1 MLESNY
7 QKIFESLV
15 MPWFYTNPIFFK
27 LFCLQKL
34 VENTELPISL
44 RVGKGLIEYNPNMIK
59 DKSREKVRNELALEL
74 KRIILRHPFRRPKN
88 DKTFDKEVWYE
99 ASTMTITQKNV
110 NLLGLKKNRDIEYYY
125 EMLRK
130 KKSDEIGE
138 QNHNKKNEKSDNSQ
152 SKIEKQ
158 FSQEGKNSDEVGGT
172 DNINS
177 CDSNIATIAS
187 ELWSCD
193 DLQEGKNS
201 GEVGDTDN
209 INNCDSNIATIA
221 SELWSC
227 DDQQEENKIDYFM
240 EENSNLAGTLP
251 KDIEKQLSL
260 MAVRKSRIPSC
271 VKLLKYFKALRENN
285 NYILTRMRPNR
296 RFGYAQMGK
305 IRRATPGKI
314 LAGLDVSGSISES
327 QIIQFY
333 TALEDVFDRSIK
345 HIEIFQFD
353 MKLKTEKPIPFKKR
367 SQINIR
373 GRGGTSFQPI
383 FDYIIK
389 NQKQYD
395 GLIIFTD
402 GFAQEPQI
410 HSKLYTKVLWV
421 LPNNNCY
428 CSNQKMLSKSGL
440 VTVLV

>member
-1 MLESNY
+1 M
-7 QKIFESLV
+7 
-15 MPWFYTNPIFFK
+15 
-27 LFCLQKL
+27 
-34 VENTELPISL
+34 
-44 RVGKGLIEYNPNMIK
+44 
-59 DKSREKVRNELALEL
+59 
-74 KRIILRHPFRRPKN
+74 
-88 DKTFDKEVWYE
+88 
-99 ASTMTITQKNV
+99 
-110 NLLGLKKNRDIEYYY
+110 
-125 EMLRK
+125 
-130 KKSDEIGE
+130 
-138 QNHNKKNEKSDNSQ
+138 
-152 SKIEKQ
+152 
-158 FSQEGKNSDEVGGT
+158 
-172 DNINS
+172 
-177 CDSNIATIAS
+177 
-187 ELWSCD
+187 
-193 DLQEGKNS
+193 
-201 GEVGDTDN
+201 
-209 INNCDSNIATIA
+209 
-221 SELWSC
+221 WSC

>member
-152 SKIEKQ
+152 SKIEKP

-193 DLQEGKNS
+193 D
-201 GEVGDTDN
+201 
-209 INNCDSNIATIA
+209 
-221 SELWSC
+221 
-227 DDQQEENKIDYFM
+227 QQEENKIDYFI

>member
-7 QKIFESLV
+7 QKILESLV

-34 VENTELPISL
+34 VENTELPISF
-44 RVGKGLIEYNPNMIK
+44 RVGKGLIEYNPNLIQN
-59 DKSREKVRNELALEL
+59 KSREKVRNELALEL

-138 QNHNKKNEKSDNSQ
+138 QNLNEKNEKSDNSQ

-193 DLQEGKNS
+193 DLS
-201 GEVGDTDN
+201 
-209 INNCDSNIATIA
+209 
-221 SELWSC
+221 
-227 DDQQEENKIDYFM
+227 
-240 EENSNLAGTLP
+240 TL
-251 KDIEKQLSL
+251 L
-260 MAVRKSRIPSC
+260 
-271 VKLLKYFKALRENN
+271 
-285 NYILTRMRPNR
+285 
-296 RFGYAQMGK
+296 
-305 IRRATPGKI
+305 RATSPLRLSTHTICKI
-314 LAGLDVSGSISES
+314 V
-327 QIIQFY
+327 
-333 TALEDVFDRSIK
+333 
-345 HIEIFQFD
+345 
-353 MKLKTEKPIPFKKR
+353 
-367 SQINIR
+367 
-373 GRGGTSFQPI
+373 
-383 FDYIIK
+383 
-389 NQKQYD
+389 
-395 GLIIFTD
+395 
-402 GFAQEPQI
+402 
-410 HSKLYTKVLWV
+410 
-421 LPNNNCY
+421 
-428 CSNQKMLSKSGL
+428 
-440 VTVLV
+440 

>member
-177 CDSNIATIAS
+177 
-187 ELWSCD
+187 
-193 DLQEGKNS
+193 
-201 GEVGDTDN
+201 
-209 INNCDSNIATIA
+209 CDSNIATIA

>member
-59 DKSREKVRNELALEL
+59 DKSREKVRDELALEL

-88 DKTFDKEVWYE
+88 DKIFDKEVWYE

-158 FSQEGKNSDEVGGT
+158 FSLEGKNSDEVGGT

-193 DLQEGKNS
+193 DL
-201 GEVGDTDN
+201 
-209 INNCDSNIATIA
+209 
-221 SELWSC
+221 
-227 DDQQEENKIDYFM
+227 QEENKIDYFM

-389 NQKQYD
+389 NQKEYD

>member
-1 MLESNY
+1 MVESNY

-138 QNHNKKNEKSDNSQ
+138 QNHNKKNEKSANSQ

-158 FSQEGKNSDEVGGT
+158 FSLEGKNSDEVGGT

-193 DLQEGKNS
+193 DL
-201 GEVGDTDN
+201 
-209 INNCDSNIATIA
+209 
-221 SELWSC
+221 
-227 DDQQEENKIDYFM
+227 QEENKIDYFM

-402 GFAQEPQI
+402 GFAKEPQI

>member
-88 DKTFDKEVWYE
+88 DKIFDKEVWYE

-177 CDSNIATIAS
+177 
-187 ELWSCD
+187 
-193 DLQEGKNS
+193 
-201 GEVGDTDN
+201 
-209 INNCDSNIATIA
+209 CDSNIATIA

>member
-1 MLESNY
+1 MLKSNY

-88 DKTFDKEVWYE
+88 DKIFDKEVWYE

-177 CDSNIATIAS
+177 
-187 ELWSCD
+187 
-193 DLQEGKNS
+193 
-201 GEVGDTDN
+201 
-209 INNCDSNIATIA
+209 CDSNIATIA

-333 TALEDVFDRSIK
+333 TALEGVFDRSIK

>member
-44 RVGKGLIEYNPNMIK
+44 RVGKGLIEYNPNLIQN
-59 DKSREKVRNELALEL
+59 KSREKVRDELALEL

-88 DKTFDKEVWYE
+88 DKIFDKEVWYE

-158 FSQEGKNSDEVGGT
+158 FSLEGKNSDEVGGT

-177 CDSNIATIAS
+177 CDSNIATITS

-193 DLQEGKNS
+193 DL
-201 GEVGDTDN
+201 
-209 INNCDSNIATIA
+209 
-221 SELWSC
+221 
-227 DDQQEENKIDYFM
+227 QEENKIDYFM

>member
-44 RVGKGLIEYNPNMIK
+44 RVGKGLIEYNPNLIQN
-59 DKSREKVRNELALEL
+59 KSREKVRDELALEL

-88 DKTFDKEVWYE
+88 DKIFDKEVWYE

-177 CDSNIATIAS
+177 
-187 ELWSCD
+187 
-193 DLQEGKNS
+193 
-201 GEVGDTDN
+201 
-209 INNCDSNIATIA
+209 CDSNIATIA

>member
-59 DKSREKVRNELALEL
+59 DKSREKVRDELALEL

-158 FSQEGKNSDEVGGT
+158 FSLEGKNSDEVGGT

-177 CDSNIATIAS
+177 
-187 ELWSCD
+187 
-193 DLQEGKNS
+193 
-201 GEVGDTDN
+201 
-209 INNCDSNIATIA
+209 CDSNIATIA

>member
-7 QKIFESLV
+7 KKIFESLV

-125 EMLRK
+125 EILRE

-158 FSQEGKNSDEVGGT
+158 FSLEGKNSDEVGGT

-177 CDSNIATIAS
+177 
-187 ELWSCD
+187 
-193 DLQEGKNS
+193 
-201 GEVGDTDN
+201 
-209 INNCDSNIATIA
+209 CDSNIATIA

>member
-138 QNHNKKNEKSDNSQ
+138 QNLNEKNEKSDNSQ

-158 FSQEGKNSDEVGGT
+158 FSLEGKNSDEVGGT

-177 CDSNIATIAS
+177 
-187 ELWSCD
+187 
-193 DLQEGKNS
+193 
-201 GEVGDTDN
+201 
-209 INNCDSNIATIA
+209 CDSNIATIA

-402 GFAQEPQI
+402 GFAKEPQI

>member
-44 RVGKGLIEYNPNMIK
+44 RVGKGLIEYNPNLIQN
-59 DKSREKVRNELALEL
+59 KSREKVRDELALEL

-88 DKTFDKEVWYE
+88 DKIFDKEVWYE

-158 FSQEGKNSDEVGGT
+158 FSLEGKNSDEVGGT

-177 CDSNIATIAS
+177 
-187 ELWSCD
+187 
-193 DLQEGKNS
+193 
-201 GEVGDTDN
+201 
-209 INNCDSNIATIA
+209 CDSNIATIA

>member
-7 QKIFESLV
+7 QKILESLV

-34 VENTELPISL
+34 VENTELPISF
-44 RVGKGLIEYNPNMIK
+44 RVGKGLIEYNPNLIQN
-59 DKSREKVRNELALEL
+59 KSREKVRNELALEL

-138 QNHNKKNEKSDNSQ
+138 QNLNKKNEKSDNSQ

-177 CDSNIATIAS
+177 
-187 ELWSCD
+187 
-193 DLQEGKNS
+193 
-201 GEVGDTDN
+201 
-209 INNCDSNIATIA
+209 CDSNIATIA

>member
-44 RVGKGLIEYNPNMIK
+44 RVGKGLIEYNPNLIQN
-59 DKSREKVRNELALEL
+59 KSREKVRNELALEL

-88 DKTFDKEVWYE
+88 DKIFDKEVWYE

-158 FSQEGKNSDEVGGT
+158 FSLEGKNSDEVGGT

-177 CDSNIATIAS
+177 CDPNIATIAS

-193 DLQEGKNS
+193 DL
-201 GEVGDTDN
+201 
-209 INNCDSNIATIA
+209 
-221 SELWSC
+221 
-227 DDQQEENKIDYFM
+227 QEENKIDYFM

>member
-138 QNHNKKNEKSDNSQ
+138 QNHNKKNEKSDNFQ

-158 FSQEGKNSDEVGGT
+158 FSLEGKNSDEVGGT

-193 DLQEGKNS
+193 DL
-201 GEVGDTDN
+201 
-209 INNCDSNIATIA
+209 
-221 SELWSC
+221 
-227 DDQQEENKIDYFM
+227 QEENKIDYFM

-402 GFAQEPQI
+402 GFAKEPQI

-428 CSNQKMLSKSGL
+428 CSNQKMLSKSGF

>member
-15 MPWFYTNPIFFK
+15 IPWFYTNPIFFK

-74 KRIILRHPFRRPKN
+74 KRIILRHPFRHPKN

-177 CDSNIATIAS
+177 
-187 ELWSCD
+187 
-193 DLQEGKNS
+193 
-201 GEVGDTDN
+201 
-209 INNCDSNIATIA
+209 CDSNIATIA

-402 GFAQEPQI
+402 GFAKEPQI

-428 CSNQKMLSKSGL
+428 CSNQKMLSKSGF

>member
-44 RVGKGLIEYNPNMIK
+44 RVGKGLIEYNPNLIQN
-59 DKSREKVRNELALEL
+59 KSREKVRNELALEL

-88 DKTFDKEVWYE
+88 DKIFDKEVWYE

-158 FSQEGKNSDEVGGT
+158 FSLEGKNSDEVGGT

-193 DLQEGKNS
+193 DL
-201 GEVGDTDN
+201 
-209 INNCDSNIATIA
+209 
-221 SELWSC
+221 
-227 DDQQEENKIDYFM
+227 QEENKIDYFM

>member
-59 DKSREKVRNELALEL
+59 DKSREKVRDELSLEL

-88 DKTFDKEVWYE
+88 DKIFDKEVWYE

-158 FSQEGKNSDEVGGT
+158 FSLEGKNSDEVGGT

-193 DLQEGKNS
+193 DL
-201 GEVGDTDN
+201 
-209 INNCDSNIATIA
+209 
-221 SELWSC
+221 
-227 DDQQEENKIDYFM
+227 QEENKIDYFM

>member
-59 DKSREKVRNELALEL
+59 DKSREKVRDELALEL

-125 EMLRK
+125 EMLRE

-138 QNHNKKNEKSDNSQ
+138 QNHNKKNENSDNSQ

-158 FSQEGKNSDEVGGT
+158 FSLEGKNSDEVGGT

-177 CDSNIATIAS
+177 SDSNIATIAS

-193 DLQEGKNS
+193 DL
-201 GEVGDTDN
+201 
-209 INNCDSNIATIA
+209 
-221 SELWSC
+221 
-227 DDQQEENKIDYFM
+227 QEENKIDYFM

>member
-59 DKSREKVRNELALEL
+59 DKSREKVRDELALEL
-74 KRIILRHPFRRPKN
+74 KRIILRHPFRRTKN
-88 DKTFDKEVWYE
+88 DKIFDKEVWYE

-177 CDSNIATIAS
+177 
-187 ELWSCD
+187 
-193 DLQEGKNS
+193 
-201 GEVGDTDN
+201 
-209 INNCDSNIATIA
+209 CDSNIATIA

>member
-59 DKSREKVRNELALEL
+59 DKSREKVRDELSLEL

-152 SKIEKQ
+152 SKIENQ
-158 FSQEGKNSDEVGGT
+158 FSLEGKNSDEVGGT

-177 CDSNIATIAS
+177 
-187 ELWSCD
+187 
-193 DLQEGKNS
+193 
-201 GEVGDTDN
+201 
-209 INNCDSNIATIA
+209 CDSNIATIA

>member
-44 RVGKGLIEYNPNMIK
+44 RVGKGLIEYNPNIIK

-158 FSQEGKNSDEVGGT
+158 FSLEGKNSDEVGGT

-177 CDSNIATIAS
+177 
-187 ELWSCD
+187 
-193 DLQEGKNS
+193 
-201 GEVGDTDN
+201 
-209 INNCDSNIATIA
+209 CDSNIATIA

-383 FDYIIK
+383 FNYIIK

>member
-59 DKSREKVRNELALEL
+59 DKSREKVRDELALEL

-152 SKIEKQ
+152 SKIENQ
-158 FSQEGKNSDEVGGT
+158 FSLEGKNSDEVGGT

-193 DLQEGKNS
+193 DL
-201 GEVGDTDN
+201 
-209 INNCDSNIATIA
+209 
-221 SELWSC
+221 
-227 DDQQEENKIDYFM
+227 QEENKIDYFM

>member
-59 DKSREKVRNELALEL
+59 DKSREKVRDELALEL

-152 SKIEKQ
+152 SKIENQ
-158 FSQEGKNSDEVGGT
+158 FSLEGKNSDEVGGT

-177 CDSNIATIAS
+177 
-187 ELWSCD
+187 
-193 DLQEGKNS
+193 
-201 GEVGDTDN
+201 
-209 INNCDSNIATIA
+209 CDSNIATIA

>member
-1 MLESNY
+1 M
-7 QKIFESLV
+7 
-15 MPWFYTNPIFFK
+15 
-27 LFCLQKL
+27 
-34 VENTELPISL
+34 ENSELPISF
-44 RVGKGLIEYNPNMIK
+44 RVGKGLIEYNPNLIQN
-59 DKSREKVRNELALEL
+59 KSREKVRNELALEL

-130 KKSDEIGE
+130 IKSDEIGE
-138 QNHNKKNEKSDNSQ
+138 QNLIKKNEKSDNSQ
-152 SKIEKQ
+152 SKIDKQ
-158 FSQEGKNSDEVGGT
+158 FS
-172 DNINS
+172 
-177 CDSNIATIAS
+177 
-187 ELWSCD
+187 
-193 DLQEGKNS
+193 QEGKNS

-209 INNCDSNIATIA
+209 INSCDSNIATIA

-410 HSKLYTKVLWV
+410 PSKLYTKVLWV

>member
-7 QKIFESLV
+7 KKIFESLV

-125 EMLRK
+125 EMLRE

-158 FSQEGKNSDEVGGT
+158 FSLEGKNSDEVGGT

-177 CDSNIATIAS
+177 
-187 ELWSCD
+187 
-193 DLQEGKNS
+193 
-201 GEVGDTDN
+201 
-209 INNCDSNIATIA
+209 CDSNIATIA

>member
-44 RVGKGLIEYNPNMIK
+44 RVGKGLIEYNPNLIQN
-59 DKSREKVRNELALEL
+59 KSREKVRDELALEL

-88 DKTFDKEVWYE
+88 DKIFDKEVWYE

-158 FSQEGKNSDEVGGT
+158 FSLEGKNSDEVGGT

-193 DLQEGKNS
+193 DL
-201 GEVGDTDN
+201 
-209 INNCDSNIATIA
+209 
-221 SELWSC
+221 
-227 DDQQEENKIDYFM
+227 QEENKIDYFM

>member
-44 RVGKGLIEYNPNMIK
+44 RVGKGLIEYNPNLIQN
-59 DKSREKVRNELALEL
+59 KSREKVRDELALEL

-158 FSQEGKNSDEVGGT
+158 FSLEGKNSDEVGGT

-177 CDSNIATIAS
+177 
-187 ELWSCD
+187 
-193 DLQEGKNS
+193 
-201 GEVGDTDN
+201 
-209 INNCDSNIATIA
+209 CDSNIATIA

>member
-34 VENTELPISL
+34 VENTELPISF

-88 DKTFDKEVWYE
+88 DKAFDKEVWYE

-125 EMLRK
+125 EMLRE

-138 QNHNKKNEKSDNSQ
+138 QNLNKKNEKSDNSQ

-158 FSQEGKNSDEVGGT
+158 DSQEGKNSNEVGGT

-193 DLQEGKNS
+193 DLQEG
-201 GEVGDTDN
+201 
-209 INNCDSNIATIA
+209 
-221 SELWSC
+221 
-227 DDQQEENKIDYFM
+227 NKIDYFM